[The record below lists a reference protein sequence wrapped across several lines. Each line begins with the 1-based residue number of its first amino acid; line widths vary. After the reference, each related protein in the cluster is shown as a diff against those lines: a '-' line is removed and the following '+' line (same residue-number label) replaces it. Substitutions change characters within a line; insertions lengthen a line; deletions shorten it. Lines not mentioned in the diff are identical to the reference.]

1 MGRGE
6 AGTLGR
12 SDSGAAVRVEGMTK
26 LYRRYGRKHTVG
38 TLKSALLSGMCR
50 RALSPEASVPAL
62 VDLSFEIAR
71 GEMVGIVGPNGSG
84 KSTLLK
90 LLAGIVR
97 PTRGSVE
104 VRGRLAALLELG
116 AGFHPEISG
125 RENIEINGLLLGLS
139 RRQIAER
146 FDEIVRFAEL
156 EEFLDAPLKT
166 YSSGMAVRLGFSIA
180 AHSDPDVLLVD
191 EVLAVGDEAF
201 SHRCLEKFAEF
212 ERAGKTILVVSHDL
226 ALVSERCRRAIWLD
240 RGRLQADGPARET
253 VTLYRERVA
262 LEEEDRRR
270 EAVSDQLSAVGPP
283 REREGVP
290 LTPPLSRREREKTA
304 RIGSGAVVVEEVTL
318 LDGQGRLAGRIVS
331 GEPAV
336 FQMRVRAAAPLSDF
350 VFGFAISTV
359 SGQSVFG
366 SNTDIDGFR
375 PGELAGEA
383 RVTLEIPAFALG
395 PGVYSLDAA
404 AHARDGAPYDYRRDL
419 LRFEVTA
426 GRPVAGVWNPQRRW
440 TFAGPI
446 RWER

>member
-1 MGRGE
+1 MERGEAATRGRGE
-6 AGTLGR
+6 AGV
-12 SDSGAAVRVEGMTK
+12 AVRVEGMTK
-26 LYRRYGRKHTVG
+26 LYRRYGRKQTLG
-38 TLKSALLSGMCR
+38 TLKSALLSGMGR

-62 VDLSFEIAR
+62 VDVSFEIAR

-90 LLAGIVR
+90 LLAGIVH

-226 ALVSERCRRAIWLD
+226 ALVSQRCRRAIWLD

-262 LEEEDRRR
+262 QEEGNRRQ
-270 EAVSDQLSAVGPP
+270 AVGSQLSAVGPP

-318 LDGQGRLAGRIVS
+318 LDGQGRPAGRIVS

-336 FQMRVRAAAPLSDF
+336 LQMRVRAAAPLSDF
-350 VFGFAISTV
+350 VFGFAVSTV

-375 PGELAGEA
+375 PGEFDGEA

-404 AHARDGAPYDYRRDL
+404 AHARDGAPYDYRRDV

-426 GRPVAGVWNPQRRW
+426 DRPVAGVWNPQRRW
-440 TFAGPI
+440 TFAGAI
-446 RWER
+446 RWEP